1 MVQPGGDEQ
10 PLQKAVQENAQL
22 PGRRDPP
29 RDGVDALLQRGPD
42 EADRQ
47 PEGRS
52 KGRDAQKCPSQ
63 PGIHLRDQPF
73 ELLFTTV
80 VEDVRRRKAQ
90 QDAAR
95 HAGVHHLNAEDGGLA
110 RGGKA
115 GQAVGLGK
123 AAQRVQRGVVGREE
137 DEISHEGEQRG
148 LLLFGAGAQGG
159 DAHAQN
165 GAEVVDEDH
174 HPVVQHLAHQPD
186 GGPVQRRAELAQ
198 RAAGEQRTHHQQQ
211 PRRRQIGQRR
221 QKRLRKTLQL
231 LQEFLHLFVPLSGTA
246 HRRIHFIL

>member
-1 MVQPGGDEQ
+1 MRWCSRWDEQ
-10 PLQKAVQENAQL
+10 PHQKAVQENAQL

-73 ELLFTTV
+73 ELLFITV
-80 VEDVRRRKAQ
+80 VENVRRRKAQ
-90 QDAAR
+90 QDTAR

-115 GQAVGLGK
+115 RSGRRAGQGRP
-123 AAQRVQRGVVGREE
+123 QRIQRGVVGREE

-165 GAEVVDEDH
+165 GAEVVD
-174 HPVVQHLAHQPD
+174 
-186 GGPVQRRAELAQ
+186 GGPSSRCTAPRPPAGWGASSAPGRAG
-198 RAAGEQRTHHQQQ
+198 AAG
-211 PRRRQIGQRR
+211 
-221 QKRLRKTLQL
+221 L
-231 LQEFLHLFVPLSGTA
+231 LVSSAPTTNSSPA
-246 HRRIHFIL
+246 AVR

>member
-1 MVQPGGDEQ
+1 MV
-10 PLQKAVQENAQL
+10 EN
-22 PGRRDPP
+22 
-29 RDGVDALLQRGPD
+29 
-42 EADRQ
+42 
-47 PEGRS
+47 
-52 KGRDAQKCPSQ
+52 
-63 PGIHLRDQPF
+63 
-73 ELLFTTV
+73 
-80 VEDVRRRKAQ
+80 VRRRKAQ

-123 AAQRVQRGVVGREE
+123 AAQRIQRGVVGREE

-165 GAEVVDEDH
+165 DAEVVDEDH

-186 GGPVQRRAELAQ
+186 GGQFSAGQSWRSGLLVSSAPTTNSSP
-198 RAAGEQRTHHQQQ
+198 AAVR
-211 PRRRQIGQRR
+211 
-221 QKRLRKTLQL
+221 
-231 LQEFLHLFVPLSGTA
+231 
-246 HRRIHFIL
+246 